1 MTNCNFCHKKGLLIY
16 LVRYAVASPY
26 GADGVPGL
34 SGNFRIE
41 DAPQAAGA
49 AKYTLRALRPG
60 YLYTY
65 DERRQRLKA
74 YIVLPSGHL
83 WNYPLEY
90 NAPHPSTILP
100 TCTEVGEVVR
110 AYCVDIEHTDADPA
124 GNFWIGWSNVQWTRT
139 LIKKVSDASW
149 RKKHMRC
156 IAIPALLAGSAVH
169 TGEFS
174 ACAEKVSHFAA
185 NPEAMKKAFS
195 FSNTSVE
202 FESRKYATK
211 ARFSA
216 IMAQQEPHFKG
227 YIAALND
234 PVGMTN
240 DFSELTVPGVQAG
253 FDEKVHQSKVIA
265 DILTMTEQHVRR
277 EARDD
282 VNLDDTINEVSK
294 HHPDGNLY
302 TGLKGWMAVF
312 KAGGLERY
320 EKKQQEK
327 RRKYGIDKAARQEAA
342 ADEAWHDLTHDNGKP
357 TLDEKKLKAFPAV
370 YEAALKEFEPRYLQL
385 VMTHVGWLRSEQ
397 LANWMEAVHDD
408 ADIRS
413 GYAYNESVS
422 QCIGHAVCTQPCID
436 QLTSWISDG
445 DLKSPRNLYGRSL
458 LYNQADI
465 IAATEPH
472 LKGSDL
478 QFENVLNIYKG
489 ALARLQDPMQKEQLI
504 DRLAL
509 TTANVIGKS
518 LSETS
523 HNVLAKAY
531 LYLLADGKVR
541 VEKMTRFDLA
551 KWAIAQA
558 KEQGV
563 KLDSQR
569 QQTRADARTE
579 ARRAVNYAKANP
591 SIDIYEL
598 DIAKLEREGRI
609 APGSIKGI
617 GIPGVA
623 VARRWLGSSSPPEF
637 RLGIVTILIQLAALN
652 FAMKDLANNDQFN
665 EEETTVK
672 ATVAILSLGATI
684 VETVAVTVEKSVE
697 HPLAAFIRRQWS
709 MDVERVKRLALQAR
723 LVGALAGIGAASYD
737 IFINTPKAY
746 REGNKV
752 LAGLYFSNGVLAARI
767 AAAGFFSLGTLFW
780 PLLLLSIGIGIA
792 IALVNNSQLKTWL
805 SRCEFSVGEKY
816 VSFNAQL
823 KGYHDAMGA

>member
-16 LVRYAVASPY
+16 PVRYAVASPY

-74 YIVLPSGHL
+74 YVVLPSGHL

-90 NAPHPSTILP
+90 NTPHPSTIRFA
-100 TCTEVGEVVR
+100 CIEASEVVR

-156 IAIPALLAGSAVH
+156 IAIPALLAGSAAH
-169 TGEFS
+169 SGEFS

-185 NPEAMKKAFS
+185 NTEAMKKAFS
-195 FSNTSVE
+195 FSNTPVD
-202 FESRKYATK
+202 FESLKYATK
-211 ARFSA
+211 ARFNG

-240 DFSELTVPGVQAG
+240 DFSELTVPSLQAG

-265 DILTMTEQHVRR
+265 DILAMTEQHVRR

-282 VNLDDTINEVSK
+282 VNLDDTIDEVSK

-302 TGLKGWMAVF
+302 AGLKGWMAVF

-327 RRKYGIDKAARQEAA
+327 RRKYGIDKAGRQEAA

-357 TLDEKKLKAFPAV
+357 TLDEKKLKAFPAI

-408 ADIRS
+408 AD
-413 GYAYNESVS
+413 
-422 QCIGHAVCTQPCID
+422 
-436 QLTSWISDG
+436 
-445 DLKSPRNLYGRSL
+445 
-458 LYNQADI
+458 
-465 IAATEPH
+465 
-472 LKGSDL
+472 
-478 QFENVLNIYKG
+478 
-489 ALARLQDPMQKEQLI
+489 
-504 DRLAL
+504 
-509 TTANVIGKS
+509 
-518 LSETS
+518 
-523 HNVLAKAY
+523 
-531 LYLLADGKVR
+531 
-541 VEKMTRFDLA
+541 
-551 KWAIAQA
+551 IAQA

-637 RLGIVTILIQLAALN
+637 RLGIVTILIQLVALN

>member
-16 LVRYAVASPY
+16 PVRYAVASPY

-74 YIVLPSGHL
+74 YLVLPSGHL

-211 ARFSA
+211 ARFNG

-240 DFSELTVPGVQAG
+240 DFSELTVPGLQAG

-357 TLDEKKLKAFPAV
+357 TLDEKKLKAFPAI

-436 QLTSWISDG
+436 QLTSWISDEN
-445 DLKSPRNLYGRSL
+445 LKSPRNLYGRAL

-478 QFENVLNIYKG
+478 QLENVLNIYKG
-489 ALARLQDPMQKEQLI
+489 AHARLHDPMQEKQLI
-504 DRLAL
+504 DRLVL

-518 LSETS
+518 IAKTS
-523 HNVLAKAY
+523 QAGLTGIY
-531 LYLLADGKVR
+531 LYLLSDGKI
-541 VEKMTRFDLA
+541 KASSTRTIDIA
-551 KWAIAQA
+551 RWAIAQA
-558 KEQGV
+558 EERGI
-563 KLDSQR
+563 KLDTTR
-569 QQTRADARTE
+569 RQTRAGALSE
-579 ARRAVNYAKANP
+579 ASRAVNQAKKDRKVIA
-591 SIDIYEL
+591 YEL
-598 DIAKLEREGRI
+598 DIARLEKEGRI

-617 GIPGVA
+617 GLPGVA
-623 VARRWLGSSSPPEF
+623 TAQKWLGSSSPSEF
-637 RLGIVTILIQLAALN
+637 RLGAATILVQMVALN

-665 EEETTVK
+665 QTETRFK
-672 ATVAILSLGATI
+672 ATIAIASLSATI
-684 VETVAVTVEKSVE
+684 VETAAVSVEKSVE
-697 HPLAAFIRRQWS
+697 HPLGAFIRNQWGV
-709 MDVERVKRLALQAR
+709 DAKLAGAIAKMAR
-723 LVGALAGIGAASYD
+723 RVGAIAGVIAGIYD
-737 IFINTPKAY
+737 IGFNARDAARTGNSLLSQLYAINGFLGIAFPIAI
-746 REGNKV
+746 
-752 LAGLYFSNGVLAARI
+752 YFS
-767 AAAGFFSLGTLFW
+767 AGALIW
-780 PLLLLSIGIGIA
+780 PLLIFSFGIGIA
-792 IALVNNSQLKTWL
+792 IAYVNAGALKSWI
-805 SRCEFSVGEKY
+805 SRCEFSIGERYTSFDEQVDAYRKAVG
-816 VSFNAQL
+816 A
-823 KGYHDAMGA
+823 

>member
-16 LVRYAVASPY
+16 PVRYAVASPY

-74 YIVLPSGHL
+74 YLVLPSGHL

-90 NAPHPSTILP
+90 NTPHPSTIRFA
-100 TCTEVGEVVR
+100 CIEAGEVVR

-124 GNFWIGWSNVQWTRT
+124 GNFWIGWSNVQWTKT

-156 IAIPALLAGSAVH
+156 IAIPALLAGSAAH

-185 NPEAMKKAFS
+185 NAEAMKKAFS
-195 FSNTSVE
+195 FSNTSVD

-211 ARFSA
+211 ARFNG

-265 DILTMTEQHVRR
+265 DILAMTEQHVRR

-282 VNLDDTINEVSK
+282 VNLDDTIDEVSK

-302 TGLKGWMAVF
+302 AGLKGWMAVF
-312 KAGGLERY
+312 KAGGLERH

-327 RRKYGIDKAARQEAA
+327 RRKYGIDKAARQQAA

-357 TLDEKKLKAFPAV
+357 TVDEKKLKAFPAI

-436 QLTSWISDG
+436 QLTSWISDEN
-445 DLKSPRNLYGRSL
+445 LKSPRNLYGRAL

-478 QFENVLNIYKG
+478 QLENVLNIYKG
-489 ALARLQDPMQKEQLI
+489 AHARLHDPMQEKQLI
-504 DRLAL
+504 DRLVL

-518 LSETS
+518 LAKTS
-523 HNVLAKAY
+523 QAGLTGIY
-531 LYLLADGKVR
+531 LYLLSDGKI
-541 VEKMTRFDLA
+541 KASSTRTIDIA
-551 KWAIAQA
+551 RWAIAQA
-558 KEQGV
+558 EERGI
-563 KLDSQR
+563 KLDTTRR
-569 QQTRADARTE
+569 QTHAGALAEASRAA
-579 ARRAVNYAKANP
+579 NQAKKDRKVIA
-591 SIDIYEL
+591 YEL
-598 DIAKLEREGRI
+598 DIARLEKEGRI

-617 GIPGVA
+617 GLPGVA
-623 VARRWLGSSSPPEF
+623 TAQKWLGSSSPSEF
-637 RLGIVTILIQLAALN
+637 RLGAATILVQMVALN

-665 EEETTVK
+665 QTETRFK
-672 ATVAILSLGATI
+672 ATIAIASLSATI
-684 VETVAVTVEKSVE
+684 VETAAVSVEKSVE
-697 HPLAAFIRRQWS
+697 HPLGAFIRDQWG
-709 MDVERVKRLALQAR
+709 MDAKLAGTIAKMAR
-723 LVGALAGIGAASYD
+723 RVGAIAGVFSGLYD
-737 IFINTPKAY
+737 MFRNAPDADKA
-746 REGNKV
+746 GNKT
-752 LAGLYFSNGVLAARI
+752 LAGLYFINGLVGIVLPAAI
-767 AAAGFFSLGTLFW
+767 YVSIGAIFWPLFIFSLGLGIVIA
-780 PLLLLSIGIGIA
+780 SI
-792 IALVNNSQLKTWL
+792 NNSALKSWI
-805 SRCEFSVGEKY
+805 SRCEFSNGEKY
-816 VSFNAQL
+816 TSFDEQLNAYE
-823 KGYHDAMGA
+823 KAVRP